1 MSEKSRPAARTGS
14 RFSYANVV
22 ATTALV
28 LVVVGGGGTAV
39 AAGLAKNSVGSPQI
53 KNGQVKT
60 VDLGAGSVK
69 GPKVADESLT
79 GADVASESLTG
90 ADVAPDSLTGADIN
104 ESTLV
109 LPAQASVSE
118 SPISSVGTLTGAFAN
133 AQTFVFTAPSAG
145 YVKVSASANFNAR
158 SNGTFVNARLL
169 QDGTAIRTTYMDPGD
184 VDFFYD
190 QVQSIEGAI
199 PVTAGPHTYAFQL
212 SESAASTFA
221 NYYNAQIV
229 VEFFPAGTATVT
241 PRALPGQG

>member
-79 GADVASESLTG
+79 GADVS
-90 ADVAPDSLTGADIN
+90 PDSLTGADIN

-118 SPISSVGTLTGAFAN
+118 SPISSIGTLTGAFAN

-212 SESAASTFA
+212 SETAASTFA